1 MWILINGEDVHIE
14 GYEVYEQDFAAVA
27 SEEYAGDAELI
38 LVRSL
43 EPMGLEAIMEAG
55 FSVSLFASETK
66 IRRKAEFYFQTRQE
80 DGEVWY
86 EYNGKDVEG
95 VEVLKADDIEYE
107 IWDYHVYEEIWCKCT
122 YIEFHSEAEGA
133 LTNALHE
140 QKPQPGEEFG
150 VRIGDEKA
158 KDDLGRSC
166 AGYVI
171 HFEIKEP
178 EEPGQPLLVRYCYVE
193 DL

>member
-1 MWILINGEDVHIE
+1 MWIPIDGKDIRIE
-14 GYEVYEQDFAAVA
+14 GYEVYEQDFATVA

-43 EPMGLEAIMEAG
+43 EPMGFDVIESG

-66 IRRKAEFYFQTRQE
+66 IQRKVEFYFQTRQE
-80 DGEVWY
+80 DGDIWH
-86 EYNGKDVEG
+86 EYKGKGVEG
-95 VEVLKADDIEYE
+95 VEVLKANDIEYE
-107 IWDYHVYEEIWCKCT
+107 IWDYQAYEEIWRKYT
-122 YIEFHSEAEGA
+122 FMEFYGEAE
-133 LTNALHE
+133 NALLNALDG
-140 QKPQPGEEFG
+140 QKPQPGEEFE
-150 VRIGDEKA
+150 VQIGDEKA
-158 KDDLGRSC
+158 KNDLGRPC

-178 EEPGQPLLVRYCYVE
+178 EESSQPLVVRYCYVE